1 MSINELANTMYFT
14 TISHEEFC
22 LRFSLVENHFKKKLG
37 TTTSL
42 FEPNGEELEYIN
54 SLKESK
60 RVWTIWE
67 EDGLVFYTS
76 TVSDYN
82 PYGFLVT
89 NEPYTENIRVMFV
102 D

>member
-1 MSINELANTMYFT
+1 MSINELTDTMSYT

-22 LRFSLVENHFKKKLG
+22 SRFSLVENHFKSGLG
-37 TTTSL
+37 NTTSL
-42 FEPNGEELEYIN
+42 FEPNEEELAYIN

-67 EDGLVFYTS
+67 EDGLMFYTS

-82 PYGFLVT
+82 PYGYLIT
-89 NEPYTENIRVMFV
+89 NEPYTENIRVML

>member
-14 TISHEEFC
+14 TISYEDFN
-22 LRFSLVENHFKKKLG
+22 LKFTLVENHFKGG
-37 TTTSL
+37 TQCL
-42 FEPNGEELEYIN
+42 FDTDGEELAYIN

-60 RVWTIWE
+60 KVWTVWE
-67 EDGLVFYTS
+67 EDGLMFYTS

-82 PYGFLVT
+82 PYGYLIT
-89 NEPYTENIRVMFV
+89 TEPYTENIRVML